1 MFFDIITM
9 ALKSE
14 RATTIVK
21 IRFYQRAKSLIKT
34 ASLCTI
40 LKKLKKLDQWWF
52 DAKEMQKKFR
62 YSSFLKY

>member
-34 ASLCTI
+34 ASSLHNFEKTE
-40 LKKLKKLDQWWF
+40 KTRP
-52 DAKEMQKKFR
+52 MVV
-62 YSSFLKY
+62 